1 MVEFL
6 HVRRWENGNKT
17 NFYWAMLLV
26 ASVVYNMEVLEHF
39 VTKNYKQRLDIVQK
53 SSLIF

>member
-1 MVEFL
+1 
-6 HVRRWENGNKT
+6 
-17 NFYWAMLLV
+17 MLLV